1 MRTAS
6 MLRARAGA
14 RGGGSWLRGAAV
26 CKLAAWA
33 CGCFCLR
40 GWRPR
45 PEHEDTRQAPGARA
59 SADASCSH
67 RVCVC
72 LSLRAECGCGG
83 ETDTPG
89 GLSQS
94 EVSEAFGLAGVS
106 AWRQGNWFGRGE
118 PICCAWCGNEALVV
132 APVVLGG
139 KSFAADL
146 EILGVGP
153 DTLAGYTLSAPEI
166 GLLGLMGRLTC
177 LALDGAELTSTAVS
191 LAAGVAAGAPVAA
204 GARAPHKGRWGEVT
218 LMHYDDEVTL
228 RYLDDGTEGRLRTS
242 ELGPAVASR
251 ADLEVEDIDPAAAL
265 AAAVAALP
273 TLVSLSLADVVG
285 MGAAS
290 CAALADALEPSPA
303 LTPQLGAQQHAHRG
317 HPGNV
322 RRPSQG
328 LRTM

>member
-1 MRTAS
+1 M
-6 MLRARAGA
+6 
-14 RGGGSWLRGAAV
+14 
-26 CKLAAWA
+26 
-33 CGCFCLR
+33 
-40 GWRPR
+40 
-45 PEHEDTRQAPGARA
+45 
-59 SADASCSH
+59 
-67 RVCVC
+67 
-72 LSLRAECGCGG
+72 
-83 ETDTPG
+83 
-89 GLSQS
+89 
-94 EVSEAFGLAGVS
+94 
-106 AWRQGNWFGRGE
+106 
-118 PICCAWCGNEALVV
+118 V

-166 GLLGLMGRLTC
+166 GLLGRMGRLTC

-204 GARAPHKGRWGEVT
+204 GACAPHKGRWGEV
-218 LMHYDDEVTL
+218 MHYDAEVTL
-228 RYLDDGTEGRLRTS
+228 RYLDDGTEVRLRTS

-273 TLVSLSLADVVG
+273 TLASLLLSDVVG